1 MPSNTTPA
9 LEAGGGRTKRKTT
22 TASGQVI
29 KTFFVC
35 DAHGSPLKKYSSK
48 EARNAPP
55 SAAARKLAKH
65 VVGKKSGAH
74 TIFVRAKGPHGKYSD
89 GSPKV
94 FGYTVKR
101 VMVDVSPWKIEQ
113 SEIHGYIN
121 SATGRQYE
129 EGDKMPAYDVKA
141 KKKAK
146 SAKKKSAKKKSA
158 KKKSAKKSAK
168 STKRKHSGA
177 KKSKKKKSAKRLRG
191 GGGAA
196 SLLDEEDSTQR
207 VAKKILRASMNS
219 GPDKKNET
227 QCKACEALLIGQ
239 DSESNKIV
247 QTYVVLIAKK
257 LQTKGG
263 KMEVTEGE
271 KTTLSY
277 KSGEEEE
284 TQTELATQIAAAYA
298 KAKVGTGEGDDD
310 HIVSTDEDLKD
321 NPVVLQSVLEEA
333 KAAVKAAE

>member
-141 KKKAK
+141 KKKA
-146 SAKKKSAKKKSA
+146 KSAKKKSA